1 MALGVGIRID
11 VSDLEGRLEA
21 AQVAFGR
28 REWLELIGARWLLW
42 VDENFR
48 AGGLERPWV
57 PLARSTLA
65 GRRAGGAGA
74 RPLRDRGRL
83 AQSFVSAV
91 TRGQEDRVQVGTAD
105 ERAPRLHAGT
115 PPRTLLPR
123 RRTFMVFETPEGT
136 RFARRVEHPGLPARP
151 LLPSERAAEDMAV
164 QVLTRTVD
172 EILRREGLG
181 GATA

>member
-11 VSDLEGRLEA
+11 VSDLERRLEGV
-21 AQVAFGR
+21 QVAFGR

-74 RPLRDRGRL
+74 QLLRDRGRL
-83 AQSFVSAV
+83 AQSFVSTV
-91 TRGQEDRVQVGTAD
+91 TRGPEDRVQVGTED
-105 ERAPRLHAGT
+105 QRAAWLHAGT
-115 PPRTLLPR
+115 PARTILPR
-123 RRTFMVFETPEGT
+123 QRKFLLFETPEGP

-151 LLPSERAAEDMAV
+151 LLPSERAAEEMAV
-164 QVLTRTVD
+164 QVLARSVD

-181 GATA
+181 RAEG